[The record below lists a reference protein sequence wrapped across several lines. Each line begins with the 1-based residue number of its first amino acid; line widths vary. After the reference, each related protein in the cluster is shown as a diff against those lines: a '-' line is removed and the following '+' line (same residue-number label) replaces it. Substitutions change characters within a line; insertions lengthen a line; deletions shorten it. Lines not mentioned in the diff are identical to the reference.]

1 MGIVF
6 FFPLF
11 EYDFGRK
18 QKKVLVQIFRAA
30 YTVFK
35 KELCHDVSNNKA
47 IRVKPGTLN

>member
-1 MGIVF
+1 MGNK
-6 FFPLF
+6 
-11 EYDFGRK
+11 RK
-18 QKKVLVQIFRAA
+18 CQCKFFRAA